1 MINTRIFHQ
10 LCDRYIETF
19 FLARFLYYLKNKFE
33 IRSTNNETNSNSL
46 NSNAQNYLNK

>member
-1 MINTRIFHQ
+1 MINTRIYHQ

-19 FLARFLYYLKNKFE
+19 FSKVFILLNENKFE